1 MGMATEA
8 TNMGMEAQAPIDTKA
23 EKKKLKEERKQFK
36 NERKAQKK
44 EAKQR
49 AKELDEQEAH
59 LDGDDVGGVS
69 VFLVTLV
76 IVIIWVAILCLLIKL
91 DVGGFGSG
99 VLAPILKDVP
109 VVNKILPEDNTM
121 TVDDEESYG
130 GYTSLR
136 DAVDYIKELEL
147 QLEEA
152 QSASSIDSEELA
164 ELRAEIDRLQTFED
178 AQVEF
183 ERIKTE
189 FYEEVIYAENGPG
202 AEEYQKY
209 YQTIDPTTA
218 EYLYKQ
224 VVQQVEADKEIQD
237 YAQAYSEMKPK
248 QAAAIFEEMT
258 DDLDLAAKILNQ
270 MSAEDRGNVLGAM
283 DAEIAARLT
292 RIMDPDS

>member
-1 MGMATEA
+1 MATEA
-8 TNMGMEAQAPIDTKA
+8 TNMEMEAQAPIDTK
-23 EKKKLKEERKQFK
+23 EERKKLKEERKQFK

-49 AKELDEQEAH
+49 ARELDEQQAH

-69 VFLVTLV
+69 VFLVTVV

-109 VVNKILPEDNTM
+109 VVNKILPVDNSM
-121 TVDDEESYG
+121 VVDEEESYG

-136 DAVDYIKELEL
+136 EAVDYIKELEL
-147 QLEEA
+147 QLEA
-152 QSASSIDSEELA
+152 VQSASSIDSEEMA

-189 FYEEVIYAENGPG
+189 FYEEVVYAEKGPG

-224 VVQQVEADKEIQD
+224 VIQQVQADKEIQD
-237 YAQAYSEMKPK
+237 FAQTYSEMKPK
-248 QAAAIFEEMT
+248 QAASIFEEMT
-258 DDLDLAAKILNQ
+258 DDLDLVAKILDQ
-270 MSAEDRGNVLGAM
+270 MSAEDRGNILGAM
-283 DAEIAARLT
+283 DAEVAARLT